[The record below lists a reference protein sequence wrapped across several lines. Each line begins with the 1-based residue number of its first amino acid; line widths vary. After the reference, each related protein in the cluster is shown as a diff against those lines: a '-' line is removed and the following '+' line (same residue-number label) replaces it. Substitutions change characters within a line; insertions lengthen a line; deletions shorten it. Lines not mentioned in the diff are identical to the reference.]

1 MLRRMYMSPF
11 GNLFG
16 NLLRY
21 CFGETFK
28 GATDL
33 NLEKLLDAIQVQRHD
48 FLNHLQV
55 ISGLLQMN
63 KVDRVRDYLNQ
74 VCMEMVQFSKTS
86 RVAIPELTA
95 ALIIG
100 INDAAMF
107 QIELVLTINS
117 DLAECA
123 VPGSVVGEVMELC
136 LGSAFET
143 VASPEIEQRRVE
155 VILGENEK
163 KYTCRL
169 LFSEPNLTDPSHFES
184 TLTPAGELLS
194 PYGGR
199 LNLAVAN
206 NGIEIFFTLPRQG
219 VNKIG

>member
-1 MLRRMYMSPF
+1 M
-11 GNLFG
+11 
-16 NLLRY
+16 
-21 CFGETFK
+21 
-28 GATDL
+28 

-74 VCMEMVQFSKTS
+74 VCVEMTQFSKTAK
-86 RVAIPELTA
+86 VAIPELTA

-100 INDAAMF
+100 MNDAAMY

-117 DLAECA
+117 DLADCA
-123 VPGSVVGEVMELC
+123 VPGSVVGEVLEMC
-136 LGSAFET
+136 LGSVFEMME
-143 VASPEIEQRRVE
+143 SPEIEQRRVE
-155 VILGENEK
+155 VILGESEK

-169 LFSEPNLTDPSHFES
+169 LFSEPQLADLSHFEGALS
-184 TLTPAGELLS
+184 PAGELLS

-199 LNLAVAN
+199 LNLAMAN
-206 NGIEIFFTLPRQG
+206 NGIEIFFALPRQG
-219 VNKIG
+219 FDKIG